1 MCILDFSK
9 LLIYEFHYGY
19 FKNKYDHKSKLLF
32 TDTDSLMHEI
42 NTKDVYEKFSK
53 CKEIFDFSN
62 YLASQ
67 NIMIIQ
73 T

>member
-1 MCILDFSK
+1 M
-9 LLIYEFHYGY
+9 FHYGY
-19 FKNKYDHKSKLLF
+19 FKNKYDHKSKSLF
-32 TDTDSLMHEI
+32 TDTDSLMYEI